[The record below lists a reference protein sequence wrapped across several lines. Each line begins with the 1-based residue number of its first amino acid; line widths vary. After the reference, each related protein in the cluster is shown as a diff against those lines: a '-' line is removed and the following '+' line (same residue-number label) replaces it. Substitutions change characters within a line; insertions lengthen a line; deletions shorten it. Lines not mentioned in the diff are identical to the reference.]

1 MSDIDI
7 VTDAAMLEPPKE
19 PHLDFEVPF
28 VVAVPQWSEFASVV
42 TLTLGERYAQNYV
55 FRGQSSSEFKLDT
68 SFDRKFHKLSV
79 TRRKNVHQ
87 SLERRFTEIASRN
100 ELLPAE
106 RANGTR
112 SLGQHYG
119 LVTRLLDWS
128 DSRYIAAFF
137 AYAGLEP
144 RYATSLEAEKDSDG
158 LVSVF
163 ALDVES
169 PVIDRDRID
178 IDAPG
183 FQDSN
188 ERLRR
193 QRGLFTQNRTDFRY
207 LEDCV
212 ATFVES
218 NPGEC
223 TRAPLIRF
231 DLMVSEARTVLR
243 DLHEMRISYSELFPG
258 YEGAAKEAM
267 LAEWLGDAHADG
279 RVARLRTASVSEKS
293 T

>member
-1 MSDIDI
+1 MIDSDCAGESEIL
-7 VTDAAMLEPPKE
+7 VPPEE
-19 PHLDFEVPF
+19 PHADFDVPVVVEV
-28 VVAVPQWSEFASVV
+28 ARWSEFATVV
-42 TLTLGERYAQNYV
+42 TRTLGERYSQDYV
-55 FRGQSSSEFKLDT
+55 FRGQSSSAFGLDT
-68 SFDRKFHKLSV
+68 SFDRKFHGLSV

-87 SLERRFTEIASRN
+87 SLERRFNEIASRN
-100 ELLPAE
+100 ELLPTD
-106 RANGTR
+106 RVRGTR
-112 SLGQHYG
+112 ALGQHYG

-144 RYATSLEAEKDSDG
+144 QYTTSLEAEKDSKG

-178 IDAPG
+178 IEAPA

-212 ATFVES
+212 AEFVRT

-231 DLMVSEARTVLR
+231 DLRVSEARTALR
-243 DLHEMRISYSELFPG
+243 DLQEMRISYAELFPG
-258 YEGAAKEAM
+258 FEGAAKEAM

-279 RVARLRTASVSEKS
+279 RVAKLRSHGSMT
-293 T
+293 